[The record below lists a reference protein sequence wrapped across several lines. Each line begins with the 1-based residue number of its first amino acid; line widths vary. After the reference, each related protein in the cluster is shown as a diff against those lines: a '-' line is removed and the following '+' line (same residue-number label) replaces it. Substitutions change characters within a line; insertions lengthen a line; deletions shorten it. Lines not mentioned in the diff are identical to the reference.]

1 MALIQ
6 ANDLISRLKEG
17 LAMAGDHNH
26 GTCLTAREQ
35 GSDEFGFRLDVE
47 RGGGL
52 IHEDDRIFTK
62 ESTGQGDALSLT
74 TRKIGAWR
82 HIVYFTAARLALS
95 VLVRARREVK
105 GADSA

>member
-1 MALIQ
+1 
-6 ANDLISRLKEG
+6 
-17 LAMAGDHNH
+17 MAGDHNH

-74 TRKIGAWR
+74 TRKIGTSLRQWR
-82 HIVYFTAARLALS
+82 QNAIGQGSPEFVQAKRGGDFEKP
-95 VLVRARREVK
+95 V
-105 GADSA
+105 